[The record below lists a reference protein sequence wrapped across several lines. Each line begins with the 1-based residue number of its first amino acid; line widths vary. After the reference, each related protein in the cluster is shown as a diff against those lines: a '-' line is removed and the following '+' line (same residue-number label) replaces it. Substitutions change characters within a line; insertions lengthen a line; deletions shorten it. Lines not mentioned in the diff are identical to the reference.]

1 MELIQPPDPETVARL
16 APLFEG
22 WTLGVCTA
30 SGPLRTVF
38 AWGHQYPRWQAA
50 SIAEFLAL
58 PIPEDTKLMLVAS
71 DDLPE
76 GSVLDLITPL
86 RQRFSPEQLRVVLV
100 LEDRIDAHR
109 LRAFSDAGV
118 EGLCRE
124 GAVGNGLLLN
134 AILFAARGGRMID
147 PQFTLR
153 MVNPEA
159 AARAA
164 GAFEALSD
172 REREMLRQLCLGFNS
187 GEIASRL
194 GLRDDTVRRCLSDA
208 HQKIGVRD
216 RSQAIGWSLC
226 HGLLRLQDLEQVYAP
241 LPPSR

>member
-1 MELIQPPDPETVARL
+1 MELLQPPDPESIARL

-22 WTLGVCTA
+22 WSLGVCTA

-38 AWGHQYPRWQAA
+38 AWGYQHPRWQAA

-58 PIPEDTKLMLVAS
+58 PIPADTQLMLVAS
-71 DDLPE
+71 DDLPD
-76 GSVLDLITPL
+76 GSALDLITPL
-86 RQRFSPEQLRVVLV
+86 RQRFPPERLRVVLV

-109 LRAFSDAGV
+109 LRAFSEAGV

-134 AILFAARGGRMID
+134 TILFAARGGRMID
-147 PQFTLR
+147 PAFAARL
-153 MVNPEA
+153 VNPVA

-164 GAFEALSD
+164 GAFDALTT
-172 REREMLRQLCLGFNS
+172 RERDLLHLLCLGFNS
-187 GEIASRL
+187 SEIAARE
-194 GLRDDTVRRCLSDA
+194 GLRDDTVRRCLSEA
-208 HQKIGVRD
+208 YQKIGVRD
-216 RSQAIGWSLC
+216 RSQAVGWCLC
-226 HGLLRLQDLEQVYAP
+226 HGLVRLQELEQVYAP

>member
-16 APLFEG
+16 ALLFEG

-38 AWGHQYPRWQAA
+38 AWGYQVPRWQAA

-58 PIPEDTKLMLVAS
+58 PIPADTKLMLVAS
-71 DDLPE
+71 DDLPD
-76 GSVLDLITPL
+76 GGVLDLITPM
-86 RQRFSPEQLRVVLV
+86 RERFPPEQLRVVLV
-100 LEDRIDAHR
+100 LQDRIDAHR
-109 LRAFSDAGV
+109 LRAFSEAGV

-147 PQFTLR
+147 PLFTARL
-153 MVNPEA
+153 VNPEA

-164 GAFEALSD
+164 GAFEALSE

-187 GEIASRL
+187 SEIAVRL
-194 GLRDDTVRRCLSDA
+194 RLRDDTVRRCLSDA
-208 HQKIGVRD
+208 YQKIGVRD
-216 RSQAIGWSLC
+216 RSQAVGWSLC
-226 HGLLRLQDLEQVYAP
+226 HGLLRLQDL
-241 LPPSR
+241 